1 MNAPPHAALSAPEA
15 APGRA
20 PPRPPGPSDVAVL
33 LPHLR
38 TGGAEL
44 SMLRLARGFV
54 AKGLCVDLVSARD
67 AGELAASWRDGLH
80 RLGPAQGATRG
91 VLLELVRY
99 LRRARPGVL
108 ICGQPHLNL
117 AALLAVRLA
126 RGGTRT
132 LLIEHAPLTDQIR
145 FEAGWRYRALP
156 YVIPRAYRAADRVVA
171 VSRGV
176 RAQLRAMLGD
186 KPVALIANP
195 VLPPDLLERVAAP
208 AGHAWL
214 DAAGSSEHA
223 PRVVLGIGRLAPEKD
238 FAALI
243 RAFARLGASMPRLRL
258 VILGEGPERPRLE
271 ALARE
276 LDVADRVAM
285 PGRVANVFAYL
296 ARAAA
301 FALTSRYEGFGNVL
315 VEALAAGTPVVS
327 TDCPTGPAEILEGGR
342 LGRLVP
348 VGDAEALTRA
358 LAEALTGARAP
369 SPDVAPYLRRF
380 TIDAS
385 VDAYLDLIAPFTAGR
400 SAPPRKAMP

>member
-1 MNAPPHAALSAPEA
+1 MNAPHATLSVPEA
-15 APGRA
+15 ASGRA
-20 PPRPPGPSDVAVL
+20 SPRPHGPSDVAVL

-54 AKGLCVDLVSARD
+54 ARGLRVDLVSARD
-67 AGELAASWRDGLH
+67 AGELAASWQGGLH
-80 RLGPAQGATRG
+80 RLGPAHGATRG
-91 VLLELVRY
+91 VLLELVHY

-126 RGGTRT
+126 GRGTRT
-132 LLIEHAPLTDQIR
+132 LLIEHAPLSDQIR

-195 VLPPDLLERVAAP
+195 VLPPDLLERAAAP

-214 DAAGSSEHA
+214 DAAPGERA

-243 RAFARLGASMPRLRL
+243 RAFARLGASMPHLRL

-271 ALARE
+271 ALARD
-276 LDVADRVAM
+276 LNVADRVAM

-301 FALTSRYEGFGNVL
+301 FALTSRFEGFGNVL
-315 VEALAAGTPVVS
+315 VEALACGTPVVS

-342 LGRLVP
+342 FGRLVP
-348 VGDAEALTRA
+348 VGDADALTRA
-358 LAEALTGARAP
+358 LAAALTGPRAP
-369 SPDVAPYLRRF
+369 SADVAPHLRRF

-385 VDAYLDLIAPFTAGR
+385 VDAYLDLIAPFTAKR
-400 SAPPRKAMP
+400 SAPPREVMP